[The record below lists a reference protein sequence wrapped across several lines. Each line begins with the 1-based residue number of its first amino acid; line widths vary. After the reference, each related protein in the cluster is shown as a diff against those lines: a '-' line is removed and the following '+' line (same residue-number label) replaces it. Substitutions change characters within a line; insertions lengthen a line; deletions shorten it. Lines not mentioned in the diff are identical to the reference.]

1 MKLNIKRFASS
12 GDEEIFVDY
21 SYDYTPKGY
30 IRTVTAII
38 TCYYDISSIFL
49 VQDENEIDDTKNWII
64 TEDSRGRSCAKRYF
78 HETFNATYNIY
89 CENNEIP
96 FSVNVNIANDFQ
108 PESEQFPVEINGDV
122 RIAKTEM
129 RLKDIVNSIHSIV
142 DVIYP
147 VGSVYISTTTAN
159 PKDLF
164 GGTWEQIATGR
175 TLWGASSDNELNT
188 TVNSGLPNITGTYD
202 PRWSDSSGGGIIM
215 AAQNSG
221 AMYTSRP
228 SSHGYWWANVTSS
241 GGAGSN
247 TQYHT
252 RLNFSAQKSN
262 SIYGNST
269 IVQPPA
275 YKVYMWRRTA

>member
-1 MKLNIKRFASS
+1 MELNIKRFASS

-21 SYDYTPKGY
+21 NYDYTPNSY
-30 IRTVTAII
+30 IRTVTTII

-49 VQDENEIDDTKNWII
+49 VQDENEIDDTNNWII
-64 TEDSRGRSCAKRYF
+64 TEDSSGRSCAKRYF
-78 HETFNATYNIY
+78 HEHFSATYNIY
-89 CENNEIP
+89 CENNETP
-96 FSVNVNIANDFQ
+96 FSVNVNIVNDFQ

-122 RIAKTEM
+122 RIANTEM
-129 RLKDIVNSIHSIV
+129 KLKDIVNSIHSIV
-142 DVIYP
+142 DIIYP

-159 PKDLF
+159 PRDLF

-202 PRWSDSSGGGIIM
+202 PRWKDSTGGGIIM

-228 SSHGYWWANVTSS
+228 SNHGYWWANTTSS

-252 RLNFSAQKSN
+252 RLNFSAQRSN

>member
-21 SYDYTPKGY
+21 SYDYTLNGY

-49 VQDENEIDDTKNWII
+49 VQDENEINDTKNWII
-64 TEDSRGRSCAKRYF
+64 TEDSSGRSCAKRYF
-78 HETFNATYNIY
+78 HEPFSAAYNIY
-89 CENNEIP
+89 CENNETP
-96 FSVNVNIANDFQ
+96 FSINVDIINDFQ

-122 RIAKTEM
+122 RIANTEM
-129 RLKDIVNSIHSIV
+129 KLKDIVDSIHNIV
-142 DVIYP
+142 DIIYP

-159 PKDLF
+159 PKNLF

-202 PRWSDSSGGGIIM
+202 PRWSDSSGGGIMM

-228 SSHGYWWANVTSS
+228 SSHGYWWAAATSS

-252 RLNFSAQKSN
+252 RLNFSAQRSN